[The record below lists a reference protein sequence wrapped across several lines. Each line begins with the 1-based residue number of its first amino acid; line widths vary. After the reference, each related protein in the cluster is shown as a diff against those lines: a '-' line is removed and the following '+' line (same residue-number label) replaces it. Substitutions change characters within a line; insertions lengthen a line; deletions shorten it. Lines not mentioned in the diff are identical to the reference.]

1 MKATGPD
8 SIPAFIL
15 KVATDKLAQILTRFF
30 QLSLDT
36 GVVTMDWKHARVV
49 PIFTKGQK
57 HLAANYRPVSF
68 TSITRTILEHKVHSC
83 IMIHF
88 DTNNILT
95 DTKHGF
101 KRKRSCGTKLI
112 ITIHQIAKELADGSQ
127 VDANLL
133 DFRKAIDKVLHACL
147 MQRLDYYGVRGN
159 VHNWI

>member
-15 KVATDKLAQILTRFF
+15 KVATDKLAQILARFF

-95 DTKHGF
+95 DTQHGF

-112 ITIHQIAKELADGSQ
+112 ITIHQIAKSLPTDP
-127 VDANLL
+127 
-133 DFRKAIDKVLHACL
+133 KL
-147 MQRLDYYGVRGN
+147 MPTC
-159 VHNWI
+159 WISERPLTKCYTPVSCKDLITTE